1 MARVRR
7 FILMV
12 LGAVFG
18 IKTASPSIVPESPTS
33 SPAVTRRENEYPDSP
48 HGHHFDKDSAAPHS
62 VEARVE
68 PPRALDDGGDASI
81 VQSLTDTARRAW
93 ASATKFLRLPNHE

>member
-1 MARVRR
+1 MARLKH

-12 LGAVFG
+12 LAAVG
-18 IKTASPSIVPESPTS
+18 IKTASRSIAPQSTTG

-48 HGHHFDKDSAAPHS
+48 HGRDFDRGSAPHS
-62 VEARVE
+62 VDARVE

-81 VQSLTDTARRAW
+81 VQSLADTARRAW
-93 ASATKFLRLPNHE
+93 ASARNFLRLPNHHE

>member
-1 MARVRR
+1 MARFKY

-12 LGAVFG
+12 LAAVFG
-18 IKTASPSIVPESPTS
+18 IKTASPSITPQPPTG
-33 SPAVTRRENEYPDSP
+33 SPAVTRRENEYPASP
-48 HGHHFDKDSAAPHS
+48 HGHDSDKSSVAPHS

-81 VQSLTDTARRAW
+81 VQSLADTARRAW
-93 ASATKFLRLPNHE
+93 ASAAKFLRLPN